1 MQQISKRYHSVFGI
15 GQSEADEFSRACSKK
30 LRLPWICFSWCLG
43 ISDSAREDLGYSEKP
58 GRENIVCLKEYINHH
73 KQNICRNMN
82 ITSSICE
89 GSKRNKQHITENWRK
104 VSPYIVAE
112 VLTELSSWSYVEN
125 KTCKW

>member
-58 GRENIVCLKEYINHH
+58 GRENIVCLKEYINMVLKFLRPFHP
-73 KQNICRNMN
+73 I
-82 ITSSICE
+82 S
-89 GSKRNKQHITENWRK
+89 TEYWKIWRK
-104 VSPYIVAE
+104 AFPSFKFVR
-112 VLTELSSWSYVEN
+112 
-125 KTCKW
+125 